1 MGFTQ
6 DHRARERAF
15 AYLLNRAL
23 LWYLY
28 PLSFLQLHPVSVLL
42 PTTFGRRLGRIA
54 RLNKIRGMA
63 YGNDI

>member
-42 PTTFGRRLGRIA
+42 PTTDGRRYS
-54 RLNKIRGMA
+54 KIK
-63 YGNDI
+63 